1 MPPRNT
7 DSSDLTRK
15 RRAMALYAFS
25 SANEPFVNAGTSV
38 RREQTAFAT
47 LDVVTARKQGGC
59 YCTDLRN
66 GTYDRGGD
74 CGCGGAK

>member
-1 MPPRNT
+1 MPPRNS

-15 RRAMALYAFS
+15 RRAMALYAYNS
-25 SANEPFVNAGTSV
+25 VNSAAVTAGTSV
-38 RREQTAFAT
+38 RREQNAFAT

-59 YCTDLRN
+59 YCSDLRN
-66 GTYDRGGD
+66 GLYDRGGD